1 MTSVAR
7 TEATIAAVKEI
18 SGETSLRSANS
29 AAFRAY
35 NWINRLDGAVVCPQD
50 GNELVQRYT
59 LAHFYYSL
67 EGNSWRT
74 CTAEDA
80 TSSCETEDQR
90 WLSPAPECEW
100 YGLTCSEEGVLT
112 HLELPSHGLDGSL
125 PTELFGLT
133 HLQGLSLGHNQ
144 EIAGRIPPEIAQ
156 WKQLLYLD
164 LDENKLEG
172 PFPNVYD
179 ITTLQAIDINNNRLS
194 GSIADEIAQLTN
206 LVVLQIEHNAFTGA
220 LPVAALAA
228 LEQLVLFSSQGNAFA
243 SSNADFVSLETL
255 CDSVPAIRASQT
267 PAYLQF
273 FLADCGGDAAE
284 DATTCSC
291 CSTCY

>member
-7 TEATIAAVKEI
+7 TEATIAAVKDI
-18 SGETSLRSANS
+18 SGEMSLRSAKS

-112 HLELPSHGLDGSL
+112 HLELPSHGLVGSL
-125 PTELFGLT
+125 PTEVFALT

-156 WKQLLYLD
+156 WTQLLYLD

-194 GSIADEIAQLTN
+194 GSIAEEIAQLTN

-243 SSNADFVSLETL
+243 SSNDDFVSLETL

-273 FLADCGGDAAE
+273 FLADCGVDAAE